1 MQSLRRHYKI
11 EISYSVTENK
21 STKAVEKECIRMKKA
36 FLNEF
41 SALEVKAMLE
51 EADQWTAITCFGSCE
66 SHGWHCC
73 LGPDYFVPT
82 EVAKRVAEKLDKVV
96 VVPCVPFGTSIHY
109 NQYPMSVTLR
119 YDTEIAIAEDIFESL
134 LNNGINH
141 IYILNGHD
149 GNIPALEIAA
159 HNVKDRH
166 KEARFLYLPAW
177 WNKVGPIMGDRFEV
191 WNGLGH
197 GGEGETSIMMAI
209 RPELVNL
216 EYAESQVPEKVIDV
230 NKTTDIIW
238 DIKEITKTGATGDP
252 TKASIDKGNQMLDI
266 LVGLVSD
273 AIEDM
278 RKEDWKYGNNQ

>member
-1 MQSLRRHYKI
+1 
-11 EISYSVTENK
+11 
-21 STKAVEKECIRMKKA
+21 MKKV

-41 SALEVKAMLE
+41 SALEVQEMLKNPE
-51 EADQWTAITCFGSCE
+51 QVTAITCFGSCE

-82 EVAKRVAEKLDKVV
+82 EVAKRVAQKLDNVI

-134 LNNGINH
+134 INNGIVH

-159 HNVKDRH
+159 HNVKNRH
-166 KEARFLYLPAW
+166 KEAKFLYLPDW
-177 WNKVGPIMGDRFEV
+177 WTKVGPIMGDRFEV

-197 GGEGETSIMMAI
+197 GGEGETSIMMAV

-216 EYAESQVPEKVIDV
+216 EYAESQVPEKVIEI
-230 NKTTDIIW
+230 NETTGIIW
-238 DIKEITKTGATGDP
+238 DIKELTKTGATGDP
-252 TKASIDKGNQMLDI
+252 TKASIEKGNQMLDI
-266 LVGLVSD
+266 LVGLVAD
-273 AIEDM
+273 AIEKMNRDGW
-278 RKEDWKYGNNQ
+278 EY